1 MVEAFKK
8 EGAGLQAWLSFTR
21 SYLSRLQFFTFTAS
35 KPERTMLSPEIGYCV
50 VIRVEPD
57 LSLEHDKSLDS
68 EPEIPRQSRPS
79 NVWRWY

>member
-1 MVEAFKK
+1 MTVEAFKK

-21 SYLSRLQFFTFTAS
+21 SYLSRLRFFTFTVS
-35 KPERTMLSPEIGYCV
+35 IRKDNVIVGYCV

-68 EPEIPRQSRPS
+68 EPEIPRQ
-79 NVWRWY
+79 